1 MPDQPDQSDQT
12 ASEPALSLQFFLA
25 EDGSL
30 AGAHTV
36 GLAARG
42 VPEVLLPMRG
52 TDAPQGWALTVGEV
66 HDLLHGWIDDAV
78 TGEFTAG
85 TSIDAVL
92 PSDDATLHLRVSAP
106 LTVGDVEGAEGTD
119 DPTRTVHVVEW
130 TVTPGPSPRPLAP
143 EMADYLV
150 GAVNGLRLAA
160 GLATVPED
168 EFDFSATAPYAIGT
182 PMIEALSASV
192 RSMSPSQVST
202 WHAAWMEL
210 LDGGY
215 RPDIALA
222 TCDTLARRVGRGD
235 AWDAAYAHADEV
247 AKEILG
253 SDGPSETLMETCAL
267 LFEQVG
273 VEDEETQQLLLGRI
287 AVMLHDQVRTL
298 LTFPVVEDVAD
309 EEVSVPPLQAWFA
322 GLTLDNS
329 PLVASEEE

>member
-1 MPDQPDQSDQT
+1 MSD
-12 ASEPALSLQFFLA
+12 PALSLQFFLA

-36 GLAARG
+36 GLASRD
-42 VPEVLLPMRG
+42 VPEILLPMRG
-52 TDAPQGWALTVGEV
+52 ADAPAGWALTVGEV

-78 TGEFTAG
+78 TGEFTSG
-85 TSIDAVL
+85 TAIDAVL
-92 PSDDATLHLRVSAP
+92 PADDATLHIRVSAAQS
-106 LTVGDVEGAEGTD
+106 VGDVDGAEGTD
-119 DPTRTVHVVEW
+119 DASRTVQVAEW
-130 TVTPGPSPRPLAP
+130 TVTPGPTPRPLAP
-143 EMADYLV
+143 EMAEYLV

-160 GLATVPED
+160 GLATVPET
-168 EFDFSATAPYAIGT
+168 EFDFSAEAPYAIGT
-182 PMIEALSASV
+182 PMIEALAASV
-192 RSMSPSQVST
+192 RSMTPSQVST

-235 AWDAAYAHADEV
+235 AWDAAYENADVV
-247 AKEILG
+247 AKELLG
-253 SDGPSETLMETCAL
+253 ADGPSETLMETCAL
-267 LFEQVG
+267 LFEEVG
-273 VEDEETQQLLLGRI
+273 VDDEDTQQLLLGRI
-287 AVMLHDQVRTL
+287 AVMLHDQIRTL